1 MIPSFEAPIFVAP
14 DVEWFYL
21 APLMVVLL
29 TGVVGL
35 LVEAFVPRA
44 ARRVTHLT
52 MTLSALV
59 AAFVLLVL
67 QWGPAGEGHASVNVL
82 NESYVIGQPT
92 LFLQLTIVA
101 LTILSVILVAD
112 RSSGAESFAPATGAI
127 PGSDYEELARSKN
140 MIQTEVYPL
149 VLFAAG
155 GMMIFPAAGDLM
167 VMFIGLEIL
176 SLPLYVLTGM
186 ARNRRLLSQ
195 EASLKYFL
203 LGAFASAIFL
213 FGMTL
218 VFGYTGT
225 LNFNEIAV
233 TINGNS
239 NSAFQGME
247 VILFIGLIFMIAG
260 AIFKVGAVPFHQWTP
275 DVYQGAPTPITG
287 FMAACT
293 KVAAFGAI
301 LRLLHH
307 TVRFMSEHYQH
318 DFNVALWVIAIAT
331 MIVGS
336 VGAIVQHDIKRLLA
350 YSSIAHA
357 GFVLVGI
364 TAINDAGVVA
374 TLFYMAAYG
383 LATIGAFAIVQLVR
397 ETSSGRN
404 GEGTVLLGEATHL
417 SQWAG
422 LGRRNPWLA
431 AAFALFLLSFAGVP
445 LTGGFIGKY
454 LAFTAAVGVG
464 GWVLALVGVLA
475 SAISVFFYVRII
487 VLMYFVKPPQ
497 AEEVANADAADAAAG
512 SVVSVDGATPVVVEN
527 DGIEAG
533 VGLKVAAAP
542 ARSTA
547 GVTAISGAFGIRAV
561 IFITALGT
569 IALGV
574 LPGSIINLLQEAAQY
589 LP

>member
-1 MIPSFEAPIFVAP
+1 MIPSFQAP

-35 LVEAFVPRA
+35 LVEAFVPQKV
-44 ARRVTHLT
+44 RRVTQLT
-52 MTLSALV
+52 MTLTALV
-59 AAFVLLVL
+59 AAFVLLVR
-67 QWGPAGEGHASVNVL
+67 QWGPAGEGGPPSVEVL
-82 NESYVIGQPT
+82 NGSYVLGLPT
-92 LFLQLTIVA
+92 LFLQLTVVA
-101 LTILSVILVAD
+101 LTFLSVIVVAD
-112 RSSGAESFAPATGAI
+112 RSAGAESFAPAAGAV

-155 GMMIFPAAGDLM
+155 GMMIFPAAGDFM

-176 SLPLYVLTGM
+176 SLPLYVLTAM
-186 ARNRRLLSQ
+186 ARHRRLLSQ

-213 FGMTL
+213 FGITL
-218 VFGYTGT
+218 VYGYVGS
-225 LNFNEIAV
+225 LNFNEIALKLAIGGSV
-233 TINGNS
+233 E
-239 NSAFQGME
+239 FQGMMW
-247 VILFIGLIFMIAG
+247 VFFVGLLFTIAG
-260 AIFKVGAVPFHQWTP
+260 AVFKVGAVPFHQWTP

-301 LRLLHH
+301 LKLLHH
-307 TVRFMSEHYQH
+307 TLLFMSAEHRET
-318 DFNVALWVIAIAT
+318 FIIVLWVLAIAT

-336 VGAIVQHDIKRLLA
+336 VGAIVQHDVKRLLA

-364 TAINDAGVVA
+364 TAINEAGIVA

-383 LATIGAFAIVQLVR
+383 VATIGAFAIVQLVR
-397 ETSSGRN
+397 ETSTSRN
-404 GEGTVLLGEATHL
+404 GKDVVLLGEATHL

-422 LGRRNPWLA
+422 LGQRNPWLA
-431 AAFALFLLSFAGVP
+431 GAFALFLLSFAGVP

-454 LAFTAAVGVG
+454 LAFTAAIGVG

-487 VLMYFVKPPQ
+487 VLMYFVKPQ
-497 AEEVANADAADAAAG
+497 EEDTSTLATSDDSAAPAPSGTAAT
-512 SVVSVDGATPVVVEN
+512 VSLVDHDDV
-527 DGIEAG
+527 EAG
-533 VGLKVAAAP
+533 VGLKVAATP
-542 ARSTA
+542 VRSTS
-547 GVTAISGAFGIRAV
+547 GVIAVSGDFGIRIV
-561 IFITALGT
+561 VLITALGT

-574 LPGSIINLLQEAAQY
+574 FPGPVIALLEDAAKFLP
-589 LP
+589 

>member
-1 MIPSFEAPIFVAP
+1 MIPYFEVPTFTAPEV
-14 DVEWFYL
+14 DWFYL
-21 APLMVVLL
+21 APLMIVLL

-35 LVEAFVPRA
+35 LVDAFVPQV
-44 ARRVTHLT
+44 ARRVTQLT
-52 MTLSALV
+52 MTLAALV
-59 AAFVLLVL
+59 AAFVFLVF
-67 QWGPAGEGHASVNVL
+67 QWAPTGEEPYSVGVL
-82 NESYVIGQPT
+82 NGSYVIGLPT

-101 LTILSVILVAD
+101 LTILSVIVVAD
-112 RSSGAESFAPATGAI
+112 RSAGAESFAPAAAAV

-176 SLPLYVLTGM
+176 SLPLYVLTAM
-186 ARNRRLLSQ
+186 ARHRRLLSQ

-203 LGAFASAIFL
+203 LGAFASAVFL
-213 FGMTL
+213 FGITL
-218 VFGYTGT
+218 IYGYTGT
-225 LNFNEIAV
+225 LNLTEIAV
-233 TINGNS
+233 VINGNS
-239 NSAFQGME
+239 SSAFQGME
-247 VILFIGLIFMIAG
+247 AIFFTGLIFVISG
-260 AIFKVGAVPFHQWTP
+260 AVFKVGAVPFHQWTP

-293 KVAAFGAI
+293 KIAAFGAI
-301 LRLLHH
+301 LKLLHH
-307 TVRFMSEHYQH
+307 TVGFMSGGYV
-318 DFNVALWVIAIAT
+318 DNFIVVLWVLAIAT

-336 VGAIVQHDIKRLLA
+336 VGAIVQHDVKRLLA

-364 TAINDAGVVA
+364 TAINGTGVKA

-383 LATIGAFAIVQLVR
+383 IATIGAFAVVQLIR
-397 ETSSGRN
+397 ETSIGSDGKD
-404 GEGTVLLGEATHL
+404 VVVLGEATHL

-422 LGRRNPWLA
+422 LGRRSPWLA

-464 GWVLALVGVLA
+464 GWVLALIGVLA

-487 VLMYFVKPPQ
+487 VLMYFVKPHDQDESATNGP
-497 AEEVANADAADAAAG
+497 EGEVATSGASAPL
-512 SVVSVDGATPVVVEN
+512 VVSDHDEV
-527 DGIEAG
+527 EAG
-533 VGLKVAAAP
+533 VGLKIAAAP
-542 ARSTA
+542 ARSTV
-547 GVTAISGAFGIRAV
+547 GVTAVSGAFGIRV
-561 IFITALGT
+561 VVFVTALGT

-574 LPGSIINLLQEAAQY
+574 FPGPILDLLEQAVYFLP
-589 LP
+589 